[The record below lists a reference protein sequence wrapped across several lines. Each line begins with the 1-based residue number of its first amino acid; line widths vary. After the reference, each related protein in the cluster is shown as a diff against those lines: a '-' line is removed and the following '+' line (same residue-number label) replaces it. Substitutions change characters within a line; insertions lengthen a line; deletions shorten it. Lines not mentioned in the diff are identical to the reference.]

1 MAADTDEAGGG
12 SRLLGRL
19 FAIGSLSGI
28 ALIAIMALVVLLC
41 CAPCLWYRSLSP
53 DLPFN

>member
-1 MAADTDEAGGG
+1 MARAKDEAGDTRNAFK
-12 SRLLGRL
+12 SLL
-19 FAIGSLSGI
+19 AIGSLSGI
-28 ALIAIMALVVLLC
+28 ALVAIVALVVLLC

>member
-1 MAADTDEAGGG
+1 MARNDDGAG
-12 SRLLGRL
+12 RGRNALRNL
-19 FAIGSLSGI
+19 FAIGGLSGI
-28 ALIAIMALVVLLC
+28 ALIAIVALIVLLC

>member
-1 MAADTDEAGGG
+1 MPRAGDEAGGDPKVAK
-12 SRLLGRL
+12 SVV
-19 FAIGSLSGI
+19 AIGGLGGVVLVALV
-28 ALIAIMALVVLLC
+28 ALIILLC

>member
-1 MAADTDEAGGG
+1 MAGVEDEAGDTRNAVK
-12 SRLLGRL
+12 SLL
-19 FAIGSLSGI
+19 AIGSLSGI
-28 ALIAIMALVVLLC
+28 TLIAIVTLVVLLC

>member
-1 MAADTDEAGGG
+1 MAADADEAGGG

>member
-1 MAADTDEAGGG
+1 MASAEDEPGDTRNAFK
-12 SRLLGRL
+12 SLL
-19 FAIGSLSGI
+19 AIGSLSGI
-28 ALIAIMALVVLLC
+28 ALVAIVALIVLLC

>member
-1 MAADTDEAGGG
+1 MAGDDDEA
-12 SRLLGRL
+12 SRGRNALTSL

-28 ALIAIMALVVLLC
+28 TLIAIVALVVLLC

>member
-1 MAADTDEAGGG
+1 MARAEDEVGDTRNAFK
-12 SRLLGRL
+12 SLS
-19 FAIGSLSGI
+19 AIGSLSSI
-28 ALIAIMALVVLLC
+28 ALVAIVALVVFLC